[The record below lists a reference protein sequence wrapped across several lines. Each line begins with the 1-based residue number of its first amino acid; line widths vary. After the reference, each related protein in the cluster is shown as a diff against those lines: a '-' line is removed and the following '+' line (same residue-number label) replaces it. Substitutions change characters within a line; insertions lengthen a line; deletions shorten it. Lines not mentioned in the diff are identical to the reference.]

1 MAKGNV
7 FSRPCAVC
15 QATNAKYKCT
25 TCLAPTCSL
34 GCLRSHRDRP
44 CAPPAP
50 ADQPDESAAPPAPR
64 PLGAFLPP
72 KKPIPGLSK
81 SKNHGDDDDDEADE
95 ESEEDEDEQQARIPI
110 DKLMR
115 LANTDEVLEALQS
128 SRLRDV
134 ITRIDQANDDDPNK
148 AAAREAMLLKALQ
161 TDPEFAKLVDACLSV
176 VRAP

>member
-1 MAKGNV
+1 MARGNV

-15 QATNAKYKCT
+15 QAANAKYKCT

-44 CAPPAP
+44 CAAPAP
-50 ADQPDESAAPPAPR
+50 ADQPDAAAAPSR

-72 KKPIPGLSK
+72 KKPIPGLTK
-81 SKNHGDDDDDEADE
+81 SKNHGDDDDNEANE
-95 ESEEDEDEQQARIPI
+95 ESEEDEDEQQARIPM

-115 LANTDEVLEALQS
+115 LANTDAVLEALQS

-148 AAAREAMLLKALQ
+148 AAAREAMLLEALQ
-161 TDPEFAKLVDACLSV
+161 ADLEFAKLVDACLGV